1 MRFSSLRAR
10 RLFRAAVAAAALAL
24 AAGLTGA
31 PAAARTPSDPGWRD
45 AWGARLVRLPA
56 VWDITRGSFDVVIAT
71 IDTGAYPVPDLSGA
85 LVPGRDLIENDD
97 VARDVNGHGTAV
109 ASIIAARA
117 DNGVGVA
124 GVCWSCRVMPIRV
137 AADHEATPELI
148 AQGIRWAVD
157 HGARIVNVSL
167 TGGGSPDPLE
177 AAAVEYAVTHDV
189 LVVASAGNTGTEE
202 LQYPAALPGVLA
214 VAGTT
219 SVDTLYPWSTRGSWI
234 KLAAPGCQVVDAI
247 PVGWGTLCGSSVAPA
262 VVAGIAGLML
272 SLNEHL
278 TADDLAAALESSAV
292 PVAGIAGGRIDAYGA
307 LAALGLVP
315 PEPVAPYTWQTQV
328 ESGLLDHREDVVLM
342 LGAGTFRAE
351 FTSALA
357 RSCSMTL
364 IGDSTAT
371 TVLWGGRRVS
381 LETTVGEGRYVLSIE
396 CAGNQPRPYQLQIS
410 AMLPTS

>member
-1 MRFSSLRAR
+1 MSFGLLQAR
-10 RLFRAAVAAAALAL
+10 HLSRSVAAVAALVL
-24 AAGLTGA
+24 LAGLTGA
-31 PAAARTPSDPGWRD
+31 PAAARTPNDPGWRD

-56 VWDITRGSFDVVIAT
+56 VWDVDRGSPDIVIAT
-71 IDTGAYPVPDLSGA
+71 IDTGAYPVPDLSDA

-97 VARDVNGHGTAV
+97 VARDLNGHGTAV

-117 DNGVGVA
+117 NDGVGVA

-137 AADHEATPELI
+137 AADHKATPELI

-167 TGGGSPDPLE
+167 TGGGSPNPLE

-189 LVVASAGNTGTEE
+189 LIVASAGNTGTEE
-202 LQYPAALPGVLA
+202 LQYPAALPSVLA

-219 SVDTLYPWSTRGSWI
+219 STDTLYPWSTRGSWV

-272 SLNEHL
+272 SLDEHL

-292 PVAGIAGGRIDAYGA
+292 PVDGIAGGRIDAYGA

-315 PEPVAPYTWQTQV
+315 PQPVEPYTQQTQV
-328 ESGLLDHREDVVLM
+328 ESGLLEHRREVVLM
-342 LGAGTFRAE
+342 LGAGAFQAE

-364 IGDSTAT
+364 IGGRTAT

-381 LETTVGEGRYVLSIE
+381 LEITVGEGRYALSIE
-396 CAGNQPRPYQLQIS
+396 CAGTQPRPYRLQIS
-410 AMLPTS
+410 AMFPTS